1 LKDWSI
7 DDTHPLA
14 PAEVGATK
22 AQAGSGRSGPTPG
35 PSTAGPSTTEVW
47 IDVAGLSDKG
57 AIRDENQDHFLV
69 VRTGRYSETL
79 TSSLPEG
86 EVPERSEERGLLMM
100 VADGM
105 GGQAAGEV
113 ASRTV
118 IVTLTQL
125 ILDHPEWIL
134 KVDET
139 SASDILNRTI
149 ARYKAL
155 DSALAQRMEADP
167 TLQGMGT
174 TLTVAY
180 SLGLDL
186 FVAHVG
192 DSRAYVFHEG
202 AVRQLTRDHT
212 YMQNLVDAGMLSREE
227 AAGHELRNVLTN
239 VLGGA
244 HRSVEVEFQRLR
256 LAAGDRLLLCSDGL
270 TGPVKDEEIATIL
283 GASPSAEE
291 SCRHLVDRALAL
303 GAPDNVTVL
312 VARYELS
319 GTSLP

>member
-1 LKDWSI
+1 MKDPSI
-7 DDTHPLA
+7 DDTLPLPA
-14 PAEVGATK
+14 PAE
-22 AQAGSGRSGPTPG
+22 
-35 PSTAGPSTTEVW
+35 GPSTTAVRF
-47 IDVAGLSDKG
+47 DVAGLSDKG
-57 AIRDENQDHFLV
+57 VVRDENQDHFLV
-69 VRTGRYSETL
+69 VRTGRYFQTL
-79 TSSLPEG
+79 ATSLPAG
-86 EVPERSEERGLLMM
+86 EVPERSEEQGLLMM

-118 IVTLTQL
+118 LATLTGL
-125 ILDHPEWIL
+125 ILEHPEWIL
-134 KVDET
+134 KVDEE
-139 SASDILNRTI
+139 SASDLLDRTI

-155 DSALAQRMEADP
+155 DAALAQRMHDDP
-167 TLQGMGT
+167 SLRGMGT

-192 DSRAYVFHEG
+192 DSRAYVFHDG

-212 YMQNLVDAGMLSREE
+212 HVQKLVDAGMLSREE
-227 AAGHELRNVLTN
+227 AAAHQLRNVLTN

-256 LAAGDRLLLCSDGL
+256 LTAGDRLLLCSDGL
-270 TGPVKDEEIATIL
+270 TGSVKDEEIAAIL
-283 GASPSAEE
+283 GASVSAAD
-291 SCRHLVDRALAL
+291 SCRRLVDRALAL
-303 GAPDNVTVL
+303 GAPDNVTAL

-319 GTSLP
+319 GTPSDHP